1 MMKVEDKQLLYH
13 NELEIYTPTEC
24 MIDCL
29 CCGSILR
36 LYVFIYCD
44 RFLYAIACVLTLSI
58 VI

>member
-1 MMKVEDKQLLYH
+1 MMKVENKQLLYH

-36 LYVFIYCD
+36 LYVSST
-44 RFLYAIACVLTLSI
+44 AIGFFMQLRVC
-58 VI
+58 